1 MAICL
6 SAVMYIYIS
15 QSLDLNIFHNENIRI
30 LDYVYQMS
38 LTNYIKWLLITSILL
53 CIFSQYVQ
61 SSHKFNLPVSHFF
74 PVYPGKQEHEKSL
87 TRSAHVPPCSQGE
100 LEHSS
105 TSVQQNID
113 INYLLCYFYY
123 LLGLLVI
130 MIWIYLSWQSNE
142 YILL

>member
-15 QSLDLNIFHNENIRI
+15 QRLDLNIFHNENICK
-30 LDYVYQMS
+30 LDYGCQMP
-38 LTNYIKWLLITSILL
+38 LTNYIKWLLITSIQL
-53 CIFSQYVQ
+53 CIFSQDVQ
-61 SSHKFNLPVSHFF
+61 SSHKINLPVSHFF

-87 TRSAHVPPCSQGE
+87 TWSAHVPPCSQGE

-113 INYLLCYFYY
+113 INHLVSYFYY

-130 MIWIYLSWQSNE
+130 MNMNLS
-142 YILL
+142 ILTK

>member
-6 SAVMYIYIS
+6 SAVMYIYIF
-15 QSLDLNIFHNENIRI
+15 QRLDLNIFHNENIRK
-30 LDYVYQMS
+30 LDYGCQMP
-38 LTNYIKWLLITSILL
+38 LTNYIKWLLITSIQL

-61 SSHKFNLPVSHFF
+61 SSHKINLPVSHFF

-87 TRSAHVPPCSQGE
+87 TWSAHVPPCSQGE

-105 TSVQQNID
+105 TSVQQNIY

-130 MIWIYLSWQSNE
+130 MNMNLS
-142 YILL
+142 ILTK